1 MALCLPFSARRK
13 ASTYLA
19 SEFKPNQEHRWQH
32 DPAPG
37 GERGRQRCCKWKG
50 CAPQF
55 GSSLDPSSF
64 NIAVVLFVGGLAERR
79 QTLGKNDAKNQTIVN
94 VS

>member
-1 MALCLPFSARRK
+1 MAARPCSGRR
-13 ASTYLA
+13 ARSSTVLQM
-19 SEFKPNQEHRWQH
+19 E
-32 DPAPG
+32 G
-37 GERGRQRCCKWKG
+37 G